1 MASKKKN
8 PPPDYCGSMNKD
20 KDRFGYVYV
29 SMLTSPAYLGLSLAA
44 RQLYVVL
51 RAHLWSKASNDY
63 LYKRA
68 AKAGV
73 IYPDGCF
80 IFPPS
85 HQEAYGYKD
94 RANVKKYMA
103 ELTAAGFIKKVEDN
117 RYRFRPCV
125 YQFADGW
132 KKAVVHDTT

>member
-8 PPPDYCGSMNKD
+8 SPPDYCGSMNKD

-29 SMLTSPAYLGLSLAA
+29 SMLTAPAYLGLSLPA
-44 RQLYVVL
+44 RQLYTIL
-51 RAHLWSKASNDY
+51 RAHFWSKANYDY

-68 AKAGV
+68 LKAGV

-125 YQFADGW
+125 YQFAAGW
-132 KKAVVHDTT
+132 KKSGGT